1 MTNTRD
7 LLNRDT
13 SLGGISYG
21 NIDYNAS
28 RKKYNLSDLR
38 KNEEFNKVTE
48 RFLKS
53 IGEGDSASDLFAYF
67 RGADYN
73 LAQGLSV
80 LAQSKK
86 FSDQQKRDYQYLRSK
101 FDNADMGGFGE
112 WVSGIGSIAG
122 DVISDPTVLASIMLV
137 PWTGG
142 ASAATR
148 LAGSK
153 AVQLGL
159 KKLTNKEIAEATA
172 KGISKLPGQKLKEP
186 LSKTAQTALASTE
199 GFLYGSTNNATTQN
213 IDINTDRKN
222 NYSVGETLTAG
233 AIGAALPVVIR
244 GVGIGASKGY
254 NKFND
259 SVQQRRANRIDGG
272 EDYKMGVYDYG
283 VDVLDSIADYV
294 VHPINRRTSFLTRQ
308 FLQKPT
314 SRFVEKMKLDK
325 GLDKL
330 IKIFRYDTD
339 RSMSAAGFDAK
350 MPVSERSYY
359 ELVNNLLFSVHLVLL
374 SFHFPK

>member
-7 LLNRDT
+7 LLNKDT

-21 NIDYNAS
+21 NINYNAP

-38 KNEEFNKVTE
+38 KNEEFNKTTE

-53 IGEGDSASDLFAYF
+53 IGEGDSVSDLFAYF
-67 RGADYN
+67 RGSDYN

-86 FSDQQKRDYQYLRSK
+86 FTDQQKRDYQYLRSK

-122 DVISDPTVLASIMLV
+122 DVITDPTVIASMLFV

-153 AVQLGL
+153 AIQLGL

-199 GFLYGSTNNATTQN
+199 GFLYGSTTNATTQN

-222 NYSVGETLTAG
+222 NYSVGETLTTG
-233 AIGAALPVVIR
+233 AIVIINLMILSNKDELIVLMVVKI
-244 GVGIGASKGY
+244 
-254 NKFND
+254 
-259 SVQQRRANRIDGG
+259 
-272 EDYKMGVYDYG
+272 
-283 VDVLDSIADYV
+283 
-294 VHPINRRTSFLTRQ
+294 
-308 FLQKPT
+308 
-314 SRFVEKMKLDK
+314 
-325 GLDKL
+325 
-330 IKIFRYDTD
+330 IKWV
-339 RSMSAAGFDAK
+339 SMI
-350 MPVSERSYY
+350 MV
-359 ELVNNLLFSVHLVLL
+359 
-374 SFHFPK
+374 